1 MKTITAK
8 TSDKTMSTGSLFQSA
23 ISKHGYASLEFH
35 VHQLH
40 IGLSI
45 EGIETPHG
53 YFLKPKNDS
62 QKRGNQVFVNRF
74 VTPCENSDELRNK
87 LGI

>member
-23 ISKHGYASLEFH
+23 ISKHSYASLEFH
-35 VHQLH
+35 VHQFH

-45 EGIETPHG
+45 EGFETSNR
-53 YFLKPKNDS
+53 YFLKPKNDT
-62 QKRGNQVFVNRF
+62 QKMANQLFLNRF
-74 VTPCENSDELRNK
+74 VIPCHNSDDLRNK